1 MGDCLHSG
9 DVADDLRLLH
19 DQPGVGDGEAVQ
31 EVHQDDDD
39 EEDEGDEEGEGEPGQ
54 LGVRVDGDV
63 RELKLSNKHGDCLHK
78 ACPGPVKVYVVVLAR
93 LETREILSM
102 LFDRNVELE

>member
-39 EEDEGDEEGEGEPGQ
+39 QEDEGDEERESEPG
-54 LGVRVDGDV
+54 
-63 RELKLSNKHGDCLHK
+63 
-78 ACPGPVKVYVVVLAR
+78 
-93 LETREILSM
+93 
-102 LFDRNVELE
+102 